1 MKQAATT
8 YFDGEGRDFS
18 RACIDHSVEWC
29 ITTELNKLIIF
40 TGTGDGP
47 HYAGREIL
55 SDERYRHLQVIAV
68 TPPAGRRYRTNP
80 NDLNSPVVRAGINPA
95 MLDELSELGI
105 KVVAAH
111 LPFKGIHNGISRTSE
126 WDRVAEAYGVLG
138 GGFALCIQAALIA
151 CDAGTVESG
160 DRVVVASADTAMAVI
175 ACRTESFLSPTEG
188 LLVEHIICRPMRYSI
203 SKPKHQLAQQMWG
216 MTNAPQAPSEA
227 SGGAPGPNVSQSSTV
242 PVPPPSTE
250 PAENKTTS
258 AKSAGKPLRSKKP
271 KSGA

>member
-29 ITTELNKLIIF
+29 VNTNLSKLVIF

-55 SDERYRHLQVIAV
+55 SDERYQHLQVIAV
-68 TPPAGRRYRTNP
+68 TPPAGRSYRTNP
-80 NDLNSPVVRAGINPA
+80 NDPNSPVVRAGVNPA
-95 MLDELSELGI
+95 MVEELSELGI

-151 CDAGTVESG
+151 CDAGMVESG
-160 DRVVVASADTAMAVI
+160 ERVVVASADTAMAVI
-175 ACRTESFLSPTEG
+175 ACRTESFLSPTDG

-203 SKPKHQLAQQMWG
+203 SKPKHHLSQQMWVRF
-216 MTNAPQAPSEA
+216 TAPQARSEA
-227 SGGAPGPNVSQSSTV
+227 SEGGPGPKPSLMPTL
-242 PVPPPSTE
+242 PPSTE
-250 PAENKTTS
+250 PTESKTTS
-258 AKSAGKPLRSKKP
+258 SKSAGRPSRSKKP
-271 KSGA
+271 KSGE